1 MPAAAASR
9 AAGRALLLRD
19 YIAARLT
26 APSGGYFAAA
36 APPVGALAA
45 PIPFGDLPSRSA
57 YRDALASAYAALT
70 LQGGAWLTPAEL
82 FTPHYGAALAG
93 WMLSQQAGEG
103 RVSEIV
109 EAGGGTG
116 TLACD
121 VLAAIQAACPATYSG
136 LTYASL
142 DVSASLSAAAAS
154 KIRGAGHGPR
164 HRAVVGDARDVA
176 AWPPPPTTP
185 GRTII
190 LACEVLDNLP
200 HDRVRPDGGGGWL
213 EAVVECENDD
223 ASSVP
228 TPLSER
234 HRPAADPLILRVL
247 QTGVPWSSG
256 GGGGGGKQR
265 QSSLLTSAVAW
276 ALGEDGAHAVATPG
290 SDVWLPTGALAL
302 FDAAFAARPHHTLL
316 AADFDALPGVALSGA
331 GAPLVAA
338 SDAERGTID
347 LPSLYTLPPAGSGGA
362 TDIFFPIDFTFLARL
377 YAAAGAAARSDGAA
391 ARHCSSASFFRAVLD
406 GPSPTATLSGWDP
419 MVDDFENTSV
429 LVGRA
434 GAGR

>member
-26 APSGGYFAAA
+26 APAGGYFAAA
-36 APPVGALAA
+36 APPVGALGA
-45 PIPFGDLPSRSA
+45 PIPFSDLPSRSA
-57 YRDALASAYAALT
+57 YRDALAAAYAALT
-70 LQGGAWLTPAEL
+70 ARGAAWLTPAEL

-93 WMLSQQAGEG
+93 WMLSPQAGEG
-103 RVSEIV
+103 GVREIV
-109 EAGGGTG
+109 EVGGGTG

-121 VLAAIQAACPATYSG
+121 VLAAIQAACPATYEG
-136 LTYASL
+136 LTYTSL
-142 DVSASLSAAAAS
+142 DVSASLSAAASA

-164 HRAVVGDARDVA
+164 HRAVVGDSRDASV
-176 AWPPPPTTP
+176 WPPPPTTA

-200 HDRVRPDGGGGWL
+200 HDRVRRDGGGGWL
-213 EAVVECENDD
+213 EAVVECDGD
-223 ASSVP
+223 GDTSVP

-256 GGGGGGKQR
+256 RGGGKQQQ
-265 QSSLLTSAVAW
+265 QSSLLASAVAW
-276 ALGEDGAHAVATPG
+276 ALGEDAHAAATPG

-316 AADFDALPGVALSGA
+316 AADFDALPGVSLRGA
-331 GAPLVAA
+331 GAPLVATT
-338 SDAERGTID
+338 DAAGGTVD
-347 LPSLYTLPPAGSGGA
+347 LPSLYTLPPAGGA
-362 TDIFFPIDFTFLARL
+362 TDIFFPSDFAFLARL
-377 YAAAGAAARSDGAA
+377 YAGAGAAAGAGSAA

-429 LVGRA
+429 LVGRVK
-434 GAGR
+434 GG